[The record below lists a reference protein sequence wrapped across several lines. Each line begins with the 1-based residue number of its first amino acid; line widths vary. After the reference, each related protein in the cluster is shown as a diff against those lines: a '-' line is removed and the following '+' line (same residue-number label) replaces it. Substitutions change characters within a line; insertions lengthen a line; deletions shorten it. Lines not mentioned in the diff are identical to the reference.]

1 MASRKKHFWKV
12 IWSEVIHKSNNYYT
26 PQNHMQPK
34 KISSYTLLRILLTPT
49 RIFTGGCTHSKIFH
63 ERHLTIFFY
72 FISFLTYYSLE
83 ILEKLRHII
92 DVKQYRDSIISRD
105 PKWAPSIWKTYLVV
119 YLCLKKSFAA
129 SFIAFSGVIKRIFT
143 ADPRYI
149 PLNPSAR

>member
-26 PQNHMQPK
+26 PQNHMQQK

-63 ERHLTIFFY
+63 ESNNFFS
-72 FISFLTYYSLE
+72 ISFLTYYSLE

-92 DVKQYRDSIISRD
+92 DVKQYRDSISSRD
-105 PKWAPSIWKTYLVV
+105 PKWAPSIS
-119 YLCLKKSFAA
+119 LKNLPCCILEVAKMIKNVDG
-129 SFIAFSGVIKRIFT
+129 FIFFSLLYGT
-143 ADPRYI
+143 TNNAGGGQP
-149 PLNPSAR
+149 